1 MVRFERRGGKT
12 ERRTVEDGFIVGFK
26 VEREICET
34 VIYIK
39 TIDISLDSVQYDAV
53 RRIIKVWFLLG
64 ARKSC
69 FILMLRYKKD
79 GEFSLAVY
87 ISFFLL
93 FTYNFEI

>member
-26 VEREICET
+26 VEREIRET

-64 ARKSC
+64 ARKSR

>member
-1 MVRFERRGGKT
+1 MVRFKRREGKT

-26 VEREICET
+26 VEREIRET

-64 ARKSC
+64 ARKSR